1 MFLDQFIAMQ
11 DKEDRRE
18 VFTDFDRHNG
28 LSFGRG
34 NSKRKYIG

>member
-18 VFTDFDRHNG
+18 VFTDFDRHN